1 MMGAGSI
8 DSSMKYHMMNAKA
21 HGVTKKEIAAIITH
35 AAFYVGWPK
44 GWAMFLLIFVF
55 MFTGC
60 GTSSA
65 AHLTQQTTAVSVET
79 EKSNGSVQPEPQSSS
94 AETQTLE
101 TLEQAEKDTAK
112 IIRFT
117 IGNNVI
123 HAELAENPAAAE
135 LAELLQSGP
144 ITMSA
149 SNYGGFEKICSL
161 GSRLTTNDVQTTAQ
175 VGDIMLYQGSNIVI
189 FYGSNSWAYTRLAKV
204 VDEDIPVLNDVLNGS
219 ETEVILELE
228 STSTESRTLVV
239 NFSCTGNTKP
249 IAQMA
254 AALLNADFYEIVP
267 EIPYT
272 AEDLHYQDHNCRANK
287 EQNDDS
293 ARPAIAGEKLD
304 ISGYDT
310 ILISFPIWWGREP
323 RIIDTFMES
332 YDFSDKTLAA
342 FCTSGGSS
350 IGTAESNLKAYAPDA
365 LWGGAKRFQTGASEE
380 EVADWL
386 SEIGFH

>member
-1 MMGAGSI
+1 
-8 DSSMKYHMMNAKA
+8 
-21 HGVTKKEIAAIITH
+21 
-35 AAFYVGWPK
+35 
-44 GWAMFLLIFVF
+44 
-55 MFTGC
+55 
-60 GTSSA
+60 
-65 AHLTQQTTAVSVET
+65 
-79 EKSNGSVQPEPQSSS
+79 
-94 AETQTLE
+94 
-101 TLEQAEKDTAK
+101 
-112 IIRFT
+112 
-117 IGNNVI
+117 
-123 HAELAENPAAAE
+123 
-135 LAELLQSGP
+135 
-144 ITMSA
+144 
-149 SNYGGFEKICSL
+149 
-161 GSRLTTNDVQTTAQ
+161 
-175 VGDIMLYQGSNIVI
+175 MLYQGSNIVI

-310 ILISFPIWWGREP
+310 ILISFPIWWGKEP

-332 YDFSDKTLAA
+332 YDFSDKRLAA
-342 FCTSGGSS
+342 FCTSGGSG

-365 LWGGAKRFQTGASEE
+365 LWVGAKRFQTGASEE

-386 SEIGFH
+386 SQIGLY

>member
-1 MMGAGSI
+1 
-8 DSSMKYHMMNAKA
+8 
-21 HGVTKKEIAAIITH
+21 
-35 AAFYVGWPK
+35 
-44 GWAMFLLIFVF
+44 

-94 AETQTLE
+94 AETQTPE
-101 TLEQAEKDTAK
+101 TIEQAEKDTAK

-149 SNYGGFEKICSL
+149 SNYGGFEKVCSL

-254 AALLNADFYEIVP
+254 AALLNSDFYEIVP

-332 YDFSDKTLAA
+332 YDFSGKTLAA

-350 IGTAESNLKAYAPDA
+350 IGTAESNLKDYAPDA

-380 EVADWL
+380 EVANWL
-386 SEIGFH
+386 SQIGLY